1 MIDWFL
7 ASIPILLILVLMLGL
22 RWRGSRSGPIA
33 WIAALLI
40 AYLRFGAGWHVLLWA
55 QIKGLL
61 LALWVL
67 YIIWAALLF
76 YRTADEAGAV
86 AAIGDGLS
94 RLTTDRTLQAL
105 LLGWVFASFLQG
117 FGGFGVPV
125 AVVAPFLLALGFSPV
140 TAVVVTSVGHSWGV
154 TFGTLGAAFYALL
167 AATGYPGELLALPTA
182 ALMGLACFLC
192 GAGALWAAG
201 GLRAFPRFIVPLLLI
216 GVVMAGTQVLL
227 VWAGLWSIGVLCAGL
242 AGLGVG
248 VLWARWQGRKDPAS
262 TQPIPSAGMPLPWA
276 FLPYGLVVAIVL
288 AAEFVAPITA
298 LLDQVV
304 VQVAVPELVTARG
317 WTTPAG
323 YGRTINILGHPGAL
337 LIYASLLT
345 YGLYRWR
352 RFYDPGAAQRVA
364 SGIVRQGLP
373 ASIGITTM
381 MCMAMTMEH
390 AGMTHLL
397 AEGLVGVVGP
407 AFPAISPFIGAF
419 GAFMTGSNANSAVI
433 FGTLQEQAAV
443 LVGMSVT
450 LALAAQAVGGAIGGI
465 FAPAKVILGCS
476 TVDADESATMRKS
489 LAYGIA
495 ILAVLAAVTGVVFL
509 VQR

>member
-1 MIDWFL
+1 VIDWFL
-7 ASIPILLILVLMLGL
+7 ASIPLLLILGLMLVL
-22 RWRGSRSGPIA
+22 RWRGSRSGPVA
-33 WIAALLI
+33 WVAAVLI
-40 AYLRFGAGWHVLLWA
+40 ASLRFGAGWHVLVWA

-76 YRTADEAGAV
+76 FRTTDEGGAV
-86 AAIGDGLS
+86 ATIGTGLS

-117 FGGFGVPV
+117 FGGFGVPI

-154 TFGTLGAAFYALL
+154 TYGTLGSAFYALL
-167 AATGYPGELLALPTA
+167 AATGYPGELLALPMA
-182 ALMGLACFLC
+182 APMGLACFLC

-201 GLRAFPRFIVPLLLI
+201 GPRAIPRFIVPLLLI
-216 GVVMAGTQVLL
+216 GVTMAGTQLL
-227 VWAGLWSIGVLCAGL
+227 MVWAGLWSIGVLCAGL

-248 VLWARWQGRKDPAS
+248 VLWARWQGSNDPAAVLRTS
-262 TQPIPSAGMPLPWA
+262 SEGIPLAWA
-276 FLPYGLVVAIVL
+276 FLPYGLVVGIVL
-288 AAEFVAPITA
+288 VAEFVAPVTA
-298 LLDQVV
+298 FLERVV

-323 YGRTINILGHPGAL
+323 YGRVINILGHPGAL
-337 LIYASLLT
+337 LVYASLLT

-352 RFYDPGAAQRVA
+352 RFYHPGAGRRV
-364 SGIVRQGLP
+364 VRGAVQQGLP
-373 ASIGITTM
+373 ASIGIVTM

-397 AEGLVGVVGP
+397 AEGLIGVVGP
-407 AFPAISPFIGAF
+407 AFPLLSPFIGAF

-450 LALAAQAVGGAIGGI
+450 LALAAQGVGGAIGGI
-465 FAPAKVILGCS
+465 LAPAKVILGCS
-476 TVDADESATMRKS
+476 TVGADEGTTMRKS
-489 LAYGIA
+489 LAYGMAILA
-495 ILAVLAAVTGVVFL
+495 ILAVVTGAVFL
-509 VQR
+509 AQR